1 MFDYYRYSCS
11 TKFSS
16 AREIQLS
23 DVVSGERE
31 ALTQWRGLVGV
42 PAEVLMSSTWCPVR
56 EAEEGEVIHSG
67 ILSFTVLS
75 VISQSG
81 IVPVIELKLKDREG
95 VQSRHSW
102 ISKALGPIKKATH
115 FGLGAPRKTDFD
127 LSLHGGGMFRFS
139 GDQKELEVSVRDKL
153 TEKVWSKTLTLLK
166 LSKEESPFSITL
178 DQKTPGITT
187 VSIQLK
193 YKFYSES

>member
-31 ALTQWRGLVGV
+31 ALTQWRGLVGF

-56 EAEEGEVIHSG
+56 EAEVGEVIHSG

-81 IVPVIELKLKDREG
+81 IVPVIELNLKDREA
-95 VQSRHSW
+95 VQSIGTAGFLSHS
-102 ISKALGPIKKATH
+102 
-115 FGLGAPRKTDFD
+115 
-127 LSLHGGGMFRFS
+127 
-139 GDQKELEVSVRDKL
+139 VSVRNKL
-153 TEKVWSKTLTLLK
+153 SEKVWSKTLTLLK